1 MKYHPKP
8 MFFWK
13 YGQSCYRKCFLHQY
27 HNPGTFSPGGRT
39 AKFCKKNT
47 KKYEFLAILSFWNI
61 SNTQKPPFGIKLNAL
76 PIKRS
81 DLRHPR
87 TTYVVTPGGQTCTFW
102 RKMTRFW
109 QFSRVFQLLYTFTHE
124 IPPKTYVFLK
134 IWSKLL

>member
-39 AKFCKKNT
+39 AKFCKKKT

-61 SNTQKPPFGIKLNAL
+61 SNTQKTLFEIQKNAL
-76 PIKRS
+76 PIKQS
-81 DLRHPR
+81 ALQHPR
-87 TTYVVTPGGQTCTFW
+87 TTYVVSPGGQTRPFW
-102 RKMTRFW
+102 WKMTPNNTVLPIIS
-109 QFSRVFQLLYTFTHE
+109 QVFAWKHIKHPENYNE
-124 IPPKTYVFLK
+124 DEAR
-134 IWSKLL
+134 